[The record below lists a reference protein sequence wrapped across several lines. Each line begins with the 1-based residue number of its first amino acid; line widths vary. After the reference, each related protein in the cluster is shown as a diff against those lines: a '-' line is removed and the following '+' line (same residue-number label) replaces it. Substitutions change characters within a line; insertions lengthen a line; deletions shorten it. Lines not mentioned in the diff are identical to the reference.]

1 MTPRRAAGPGPRTA
15 TLRSHP
21 RAGQRP
27 ALSVA
32 LAAILSGVVIACG
45 SATSSGSGLPESS
58 ASGGAAVRSGGP
70 SVSFG
75 PLPSGLVLPSI
86 DPDAT
91 PHWHGATV
99 LAMVHLG
106 IADTEIQKAG
116 DDLTTATN
124 NQDLKAMWGAADGLA
139 KLIDDLMP
147 EVGFLN
153 LDPETTPIQQ
163 LYLKSFPEISAG
175 AKQLRDS
182 ITAGDAN
189 GIVAGSQ
196 GLARGLN
203 DYGAV
208 RDQLTDLFEQAVLQ
222 QRLYTR

>member
-15 TLRSHP
+15 PIRNQP
-21 RAGQRP
+21 RASQR
-27 ALSVA
+27 VA
-32 LAAILSGVVIACG
+32 LAATVAVILSGIVIACG
-45 SATSSGSGLPESS
+45 SAASSGSVAPAST
-58 ASGGAAVRSGGP
+58 SGGAAAGSGEP
-70 SVSFG
+70 SFSFG

-99 LAMVHLG
+99 LAMIHLG
-106 IADTEIQKAG
+106 IADTQIQKAG

-124 NQDLKAMWGAADGLA
+124 NQDLKGMWGAADGLA

-153 LDPETTPIQQ
+153 LDPETTPVQQ

-175 AKQLRDS
+175 AKQLRDA
-182 ITAGDAN
+182 ITAGDASA
-189 GIVAGSQ
+189 IVAGSQ
-196 GLARGLN
+196 ALAQGLT
-203 DYGAV
+203 DYGPV
-208 RDQLTDLFEQAVLQ
+208 RDQLQDLFEQAVLQ